1 MLEIL
6 DNAIKNAS
14 SVMDEIYS
22 SRVCFHNTE
31 IAIVMSMDVL
41 RYLTLS
47 VDACLEHKYII
58 TYYGYKVYVVPDKSI
73 SSYADVAVIYK
84 DSNYV
89 DIHNTYHNVIHDFG
103 GVKKM
108 YYSPI
113 SSGAFTKGMMIDV
126 IEVDGFMT
134 SPIGIRKGNYLPEE
148 WDTREIDQFLKEF
161 NIVHKTSRESQA

>member
-1 MLEIL
+1 MMLGIL
-6 DNAIKNAS
+6 DNAIEKAS

-22 SRVCFHNTE
+22 SHVCFHHAW

-47 VDACLEHKYII
+47 DDACLEQKGII

-89 DIHNTYHNVIHDFG
+89 DIRSYHNVIHDFG

-113 SSGAFTKGMMIDV
+113 SSVVLTKGMMIDV
-126 IEVDGFMT
+126 IEVDGFM
-134 SPIGIRKGNYLPEE
+134 IRKGNYQPGE
-148 WDTREIDQFLKEF
+148 WDTHEIDQFLKEF